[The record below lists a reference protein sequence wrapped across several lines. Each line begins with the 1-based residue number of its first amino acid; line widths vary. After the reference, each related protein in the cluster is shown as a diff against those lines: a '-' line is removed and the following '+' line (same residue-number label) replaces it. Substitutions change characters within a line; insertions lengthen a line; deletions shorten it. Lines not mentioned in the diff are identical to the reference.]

1 MEKKKLDMKIEKI
14 SLDELFTTQEDR
26 DDAKLERVR
35 DINID
40 LIDDFPNHPF
50 KVNAD
55 EEMQK
60 MVDSVKEKG
69 VVAPILVRP
78 KEDGRY
84 ELISGHRRKLA
95 SIIAGINTIPCI
107 IRDLTDDDAIILM
120 VDSNLQREK
129 ILPSEKAFAYKM
141 KLDALKHQGKRNDLT
156 SDQLGPKLQRSNE
169 IVSKE
174 VGDSLT
180 QVKRY
185 IRLTNLIPEILDMV
199 DKESIAFGVGVNLS
213 YLKEDEQQVLLEDM
227 QCNICTPSIKQ
238 SLTLKELS
246 LSNKLEYDDI
256 DKIMEEQKPNQVQKI
271 SFNSER
277 IKSVL
282 PQNVAKEKI
291 EDFVV
296 TSIEFYK
303 KYLEKQKMRN
313 HDTR

>member
-1 MEKKKLDMKIEKI
+1 MAKKELEMSIPKI
-14 SLDELFTTQEDR
+14 SLDDLFSTQKQR
-26 DDAKLERVR
+26 DEAKLEKVR
-35 DINID
+35 DISLD

-50 KVNAD
+50 KVNND
-55 EEMQK
+55 DEMQK
-60 MVDSVKEKG
+60 MVDSVKDKG

-141 KLDALKHQGKRNDLT
+141 KLDAIKHQGSRSDLT

-169 IVSKE
+169 IISKE
-174 VGDSLT
+174 VGDSLS

-185 IRLTNLIPEILDMV
+185 IRLTYLIPEILDMV
-199 DKESIAFGVGVNLS
+199 DKETIAFGVGVNLS

-246 LSNKLEYDDI
+246 LSNKLEYDNI
-256 DKIMEEQKPNQVQKI
+256 DRIMEEQKPNQVQKI

-277 IKSVL
+277 IRSVL
-282 PQNVAKEKI
+282 PRNVEKEKI
-291 EDFVV
+291 EDFVIA
-296 TSIEFYK
+296 SIEFYK
-303 KYLEKQKMRN
+303 RYLEKQKTRT
-313 HDTR
+313 HDAR

>member
-95 SIIAGINTIPCI
+95 SIIAGIDTIPCI

-141 KLDALKHQGKRNDLT
+141 
-156 SDQLGPKLQRSNE
+156 
-169 IVSKE
+169 
-174 VGDSLT
+174 
-180 QVKRY
+180 
-185 IRLTNLIPEILDMV
+185 
-199 DKESIAFGVGVNLS
+199 
-213 YLKEDEQQVLLEDM
+213 
-227 QCNICTPSIKQ
+227 
-238 SLTLKELS
+238 
-246 LSNKLEYDDI
+246 
-256 DKIMEEQKPNQVQKI
+256 
-271 SFNSER
+271 
-277 IKSVL
+277 
-282 PQNVAKEKI
+282 
-291 EDFVV
+291 
-296 TSIEFYK
+296 
-303 KYLEKQKMRN
+303 
-313 HDTR
+313 